1 MPVVMHRRPPRFT
14 RHPRPLFCD
23 SALHFNPTNRRQRR
37 GRVMRRRELLKT
49 GLAAAASFAA
59 PIAAPRLARAAKAST
74 LTFVPTSDLA
84 VIDPIVT
91 FNRPTRNYAY
101 LVFDTLYGL
110 DTNWQAQPQ
119 MVLGHEADD
128 DGLTWN
134 LRLRDGLRFHDKEP
148 VLARDVVASIRRFA
162 PRISFATALMAATEE
177 LSAPD
182 DRTVKFRLKRP
193 FPHLPAALAG
203 PGGTVPAIMPE
214 RLAATSPYQPVKEI
228 VGSGPY
234 RYLLDEHVSG
244 ARSAFARFAEYR
256 PRESGALGFTS
267 GPKVTHFDRVEWLT
281 LDPFSAQGALGNG
294 EIDWWESPARDLL
307 AQVARDTNVAA
318 VSHYM
323 PAMGILR
330 FNQLYPPFDNP
341 ATRRALLPA
350 IDQNEAMIA
359 VAGEDPAN
367 RFEGVGIF
375 ATGTPLANDAGLE
388 VLKRPRDYAA
398 SKKALAEAGYNGEK
412 IVIISPTDVGGI
424 SVLSRIGAEQLRRA
438 GLNVDFQE
446 MDFGTVIRRR
456 TNQGPPDKSG
466 WNVFFTMI
474 DRSIPNTNPFGNQAL
489 RADGKA
495 AWDGWPD
502 SPKIEALRAAW
513 LDAAD
518 VNEQR
523 RICSEM
529 QTQLWQDLPFIPM
542 GEYWQTTAYRKELTG
557 IIPGCFTVFW
567 CVRRA

>member
-1 MPVVMHRRPPRFT
+1 
-14 RHPRPLFCD
+14 
-23 SALHFNPTNRRQRR
+23 
-37 GRVMRRRELLKT
+37 MRRRELLKT

-59 PIAAPRLARAAKAST
+59 PLAAPRLARAAKAST

-84 VIDPIVT
+84 VLDPIVT

-119 MVLGHEADD
+119 MVLGHEVDD

-162 PRISFATALMAATEE
+162 PRISFATVLMAATEE

-182 DRTVKFRLKRP
+182 DHTVKFRLKRP

-244 ARSAFARFAEYR
+244 ARSAFARFEQYR
-256 PRESGALGFTS
+256 PRDGGGPAGAPGFTS

-281 LDPFSAQGALGNG
+281 LDPFSAQAALSRG
-294 EIDWWESPARDLL
+294 EIDWWESPSRDLFP
-307 AQVARDTNVAA
+307 QVARDRNVAA
-318 VSHYM
+318 ISHYM

-341 ATRRALLPA
+341 AARRALLSA
-350 IDQNEAMIA
+350 IDQDEAMIA
-359 VAGEDPAN
+359 LAGEDPAD
-367 RFEGVGIF
+367 RYDGVGIF
-375 ATGTPLANDAGLE
+375 ATGTPLANDAGIE
-388 VLKRPRDYAA
+388 VLKGPRDYAA
-398 SKKALAEAGYNGEK
+398 SKKALAEAGYKGEPL
-412 IVIISPTDVGGI
+412 VVISPTDVGGI
-424 SVLSRIGAEQLRRA
+424 SQLSRIGAEQMRRA
-438 GLNVDFQE
+438 GINVDFQE

-456 TNQGPPDKSG
+456 TSQAPPDKGG
-466 WNVFFTMI
+466 WHVFFTLI
-474 DRSIPNTNPFGNQAL
+474 DRSIPNTNPFGNQGL
-489 RADGKA
+489 RTDGKA

-502 SPKIEALRAAW
+502 SPKIEALRAQW
-513 LDAAD
+513 LEAAD
-518 VNEQR
+518 LDKQR
-523 RICSEM
+523 QICAEL
-529 QTQLWQDLPFIPM
+529 QRQVWQDLPFIPM
-542 GEYWQTTAYRKELTG
+542 GEYWQTTTYRKDLSG

-567 CVRRA
+567 GVKRA